1 MSDKATGSYTGTAK
15 LLHWVIAFCVIAAIP
30 MGIAMLRVGSGPLQN
45 QLFDLHRSFGALIL
59 GLMAL
64 RIIWRLF
71 HKPPP
76 LDIELAPAQRFAA
89 GATHILLYVL
99 LLAIP
104 LGGWIGTNMYPAQI
118 SVFGLFTLPALTGAD
133 REMSETVLWIHGWAG
148 FAVGGLILM
157 HIGAALHHH
166 FIRKDGLLN
175 RMLPGKQTP
184 DQQG

>member
-1 MSDKATGSYTGTAK
+1 MMSDKATGSYTGTAK
-15 LLHWVIAFCVIAAIP
+15 LLHWVIALCVIAAIP

-89 GATHILLYVL
+89 EATHILLYVL

-104 LGGWIGTNMYPAQI
+104 IGGWIGTNMYPAQI
-118 SVFGLFTLPALTGAD
+118 SVFGLFTLPAL
-133 REMSETVLWIHGWAG
+133 IHGWAG
-148 FAVGGLILM
+148 FAVGGLVLM

-175 RMLPGKQTP
+175 RMLPGK
-184 DQQG
+184 